1 MNISRIAAAALLG
14 CMLSS
19 AALAQ
24 KKPLLPNGF
33 PTKPIRVIVTT
44 GSGGGLDIITR
55 AVSNKFAERTG
66 ASVIVDNQNGAS
78 GGIAIN
84 QLAANPPDGYTLLS
98 AGSTLL
104 INAASGRYEKDVRT
118 TLAPV
123 VRMSSTW
130 YYLIVPTSVPAGS
143 LKELI
148 AYAKANP
155 GKLNYGSN
163 GVGSAM
169 HLGLELF
176 EAGAGVDM
184 IHIPYKSSTP
194 MYVDLVAGRL
204 QVALASLQG
213 IQAVHAGKAK
223 LLGITRL
230 QRMPDMPE
238 VPTIAE
244 MGLPNY
250 EVANTYMLYIH
261 AQTPANVLGVLNR
274 ELVQAVS
281 APELKDKM
289 AADGALPGA
298 PLNPTELKAAYASD
312 YARWDGVM
320 KKAGVKIED

>member
-1 MNISRIAAAALLG
+1 MANLFFRLAAVALL
-14 CMLSS
+14 LAST

-24 KKPLLPNGF
+24 QKLLLPGF

-44 GSGGGLDIITR
+44 GTGGGLDIITR
-55 AVSNKFAERTG
+55 AVSNKFTERTG
-66 ASVIVDNQNGAS
+66 ANVIVDNQNGAS

-84 QLAANPPDGYTLLS
+84 QLAGLPPDGYTLIS
-98 AGSTLL
+98 AGATLL
-104 INAASGRYEKDVRT
+104 INAAAGRYQRDVRT
-118 TLAPV
+118 LLAPV

-130 YYLIVPTSVPAGS
+130 YYLIVPIASPAKS
-143 LKELI
+143 FKELI

-169 HLGLELF
+169 HLGLELL

-184 IHIPYKSSTP
+184 IHVPYKSSTP
-194 MYVDLVAGRL
+194 MYVDLIAGRIDL
-204 QVALASLQG
+204 ALASLQG
-213 IQAVHAGKAK
+213 VQAVHSGKAR
-223 LLGITRL
+223 LLGVTRP
-230 QRMPDMPE
+230 QRFPDFPD

-244 MGLPNY
+244 MGVPNY
-250 EVANTYMLYIH
+250 EVVNTYMLYMH
-261 AQTPANVLGVLNR
+261 AQTPANIVSVLNR

-281 APELKDKM
+281 APELKEKM
-289 AADGALPGA
+289 ASDGALPGA
-298 PLNPTELKAAYASD
+298 PLNPAELKAEYATD